1 MVGTEAQASGEA
13 GGENLGRL
21 RALLAELFMF
31 DQADLDFGIYRIMN
45 LRREEIRRFL
55 DDDLLTQVREALGDV
70 AAGQRAAIEREL
82 HEAEEGARQLGMNP
96 DDAPR
101 VGELRAKFDAKP
113 DVAAAEEEVYSHLVT
128 FFRRYYKEGDFISLR
143 RYKEGVYAIP
153 YEGEEVKLH
162 WANADQYYV
171 KSAEHFRDYSFL
183 LPDNRRVHFKL
194 IAASIATSNNRAA
207 NGNERRFIL
216 VDEEPVVE
224 QGGELVVRFD
234 YRTDSEGRK
243 RDAINAATVQRV
255 LDDPASAGW
264 KAALAR
270 DIRPDGARE
279 ALTPLAKH
287 LRTYTA
293 KNEFDYFI
301 HKDLGRFLR
310 RELDF
315 YLKNEVMHLDDIDQ
329 DGKSAPDVERYL
341 DKLRAIRRV
350 GHRII
355 DFLAQIEDFQ
365 KRLWL
370 KKKFVV
376 ETHWCITLDR
386 VPEELYAE
394 IAANNRQREEWVRL
408 FSIDEITGDM
418 VAAGYSEPL
427 TAEFLHSNPYLVVD
441 TSLFDPAFTARLL
454 AAVDDVDEAID
465 GVLIHSENVQAL
477 ALLREQQ
484 RGRVDALY
492 LDPPYNTDAAP
503 ISYKNGFP
511 HSSWLALMNDRLLP
525 GFTLLSN
532 AGIACVTIDDT
543 EIHRLRMLTTDT
555 LARHALLGVV
565 AIKNNPAGRT
575 GTVGFA
581 VNHEYALFFGR
592 EDEAR
597 VGRLEH
603 SDSQKQRYKERDDIS
618 SFEWTNFRKH
628 GGANTFRTTRPRQF
642 YPIYVLDDSIR
653 IPAMTWDN
661 ATRAYVVHE
670 EPAPDEQVLY
680 PVDRLGRERIWD
692 FVVDTARANLEHLSV
707 RMDATGQP
715 GVYRKW
721 RLNPEGLLPQTWWDK
736 SIYSAVE
743 YGTELLANMLGKTH
757 AFTFPKSVHAV
768 TDCLRVAGMRRDR
781 SSTVLDYFAGSGTT
795 AHAVI
800 NLNRIDGGERK
811 YILVEMGD
819 YFDQVLKP
827 RVMKAVYSTDWRN
840 GKPVSREGISQL
852 VKVMRLESY
861 EDALNNLQVRR
872 SEQQQSLLE
881 SHDGLREEYMLRYW
895 LDVETRGSTSLLD
908 IERFDDPWSYVLNVA
923 RGSAAETRPTTVDL
937 VETFNY
943 LIGLRVRHVDVIR
956 GVTMVQGT
964 LPSGERALI
973 IWRKVTDM
981 PSEELERFLFSQR
994 INPRDMEFAVIYV
1007 NGDNH
1012 LENTRR
1018 PDETWKVR
1026 LIEEEFLRLMFETA
1040 DRA

>member
-1 MVGTEAQASGEA
+1 M
-13 GGENLGRL
+13 
-21 RALLAELFMF
+21 
-31 DQADLDFGIYRIMN
+31 
-45 LRREEIRRFL
+45 
-55 DDDLLTQVREALGDV
+55 
-70 AAGQRAAIEREL
+70 
-82 HEAEEGARQLGMNP
+82 
-96 DDAPR
+96 
-101 VGELRAKFDAKP
+101 
-113 DVAAAEEEVYSHLVT
+113 
-128 FFRRYYKEGDFISLR
+128 
-143 RYKEGVYAIP
+143 
-153 YEGEEVKLH
+153 
-162 WANADQYYV
+162 
-171 KSAEHFRDYSFL
+171 
-183 LPDNRRVHFKL
+183 
-194 IAASIATSNNRAA
+194 
-207 NGNERRFIL
+207 
-216 VDEEPVVE
+216 
-224 QGGELVVRFD
+224 
-234 YRTDSEGRK
+234 
-243 RDAINAATVQRV
+243 
-255 LDDPASAGW
+255 
-264 KAALAR
+264 
-270 DIRPDGARE
+270 RPDGAKE
-279 ALTPLAKH
+279 PLARLGKH
-287 LRTYTA
+287 LNTYTA

-301 HKDLGRFLR
+301 HKHLGDFLS

-355 DFLAQIEDFQ
+355 DFLAQLEDFQ

-376 ETHWCITLDR
+376 ETHWCVTLDR
-386 VPEELYAE
+386 VPEELYEE
-394 IAANNRQREEWVRL
+394 IAANDRQREEWVRL
-408 FSIDEITGDM
+408 FSVDEITGDM
-418 VAAGYSEPL
+418 VTTGYSKPL
-427 TAEFLHSNPYLVVD
+427 TVEFLRSNPYLVVD
-441 TSLFDPAFTARLL
+441 TSFFHPTFTARLL
-454 AAVDDVDEAID
+454 ASVDDVDGAID

-477 ALLREQQ
+477 ALLLEQQ
-484 RGRVDALY
+484 RGKIDALY

-503 ISYKNGFP
+503 ISYKNGYP
-511 HSSWLALMNDRLLP
+511 HSSWLALMNDRLSP
-525 GFTLLSN
+525 GFALLSD
-532 AGIACVTIDDT
+532 AGLACVTIDDT
-543 EIHRLRMLTTDT
+543 EIHRLRLLTTDT
-555 LARHALLGVV
+555 LAQHDLLGVV

-592 EDEAR
+592 ENKAR

-628 GGANTFRTTRPRQF
+628 GGANTFRTARPRQF
-642 YPIYVLDDSIR
+642 YPIYVKDDSIR
-653 IPAMTWDN
+653 IPAMTWNN
-661 ATRAYVVHE
+661 ASRAYVVHE
-670 EPAPDEQVLY
+670 EPVPDEQVLF
-680 PVDRLGRERIWD
+680 PVDQLGRERIWD

-707 RMDATGQP
+707 RMDATRQP

-743 YGTELLANMLGKTH
+743 YGTELLANMLGETH

-768 TDCLRVAGMRRDR
+768 ADCLRVAGMRRDQ

-800 NLNRIDGGERK
+800 NLNREDGGQRK

-827 RVMKAVYSTDWRN
+827 RVVKAVYSTDWKN
-840 GKPVSREGISQL
+840 GKPISREGVSQL
-852 VKVMRLESY
+852 VKVIRLESY
-861 EDALNNLQVRR
+861 EDTLNNLDVRR
-872 SEQQQSLLE
+872 TEQQQSLLD
-881 SHDGLREEYMLRYW
+881 SHDGLRDEYMLRYW
-895 LDVETRGSTSLLD
+895 LGVETRGSASLLD
-908 IERFDDPWSYVLNVA
+908 IEQFDDPWSYTLNVA
-923 RGSAAETRPTTVDL
+923 RGSAAETRPATVDL

-956 GVTMVQGT
+956 GVTMVQGA
-964 LPSGERALI
+964 LRSGEKALV
-973 IWRKVTDM
+973 IWRKVAEM
-981 PSEELERFLFSQR
+981 QSEELERFLFSQS
-994 INPRDMEFAVIYV
+994 INPRDMEFDVIYV

-1040 DRA
+1040 DWA